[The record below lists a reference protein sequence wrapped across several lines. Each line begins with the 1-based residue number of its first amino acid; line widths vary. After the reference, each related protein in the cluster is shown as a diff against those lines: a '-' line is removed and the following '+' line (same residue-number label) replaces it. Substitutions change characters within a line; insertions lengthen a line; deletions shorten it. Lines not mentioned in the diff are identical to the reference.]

1 MYTMPKTQTDYS
13 ATIIYKLCCKD
24 PEIDDIYIGHT
35 TNFIQ
40 RKNRHKTASGNINYN
55 SYVYMF
61 IRDHGGWDNWSMI
74 QIEQHNC
81 NNKREAEAIE
91 HEWIEKLNPTLN
103 TNKPYAKCKE
113 EPQIYKQKWYENNKE
128 TILEKNKQ
136 NYEENKVTKLEYS
149 AKYAQEHKEKITN
162 YNKQYRELNKEKL
175 SEQKKIYR
183 ETNKEAIALSI
194 KKWTDANK
202 DKIKAHKSQI
212 IECECGHSYALGYK
226 QRHLK
231 SDKHLKPFEEKEKE
245 EISEEE
251 KQEKLIKAKE
261 QQQKYRQTHSEQI
274 SQAKKKHYELHKEQI
289 MEQNKAYR
297 ELHKEQIMEQQK
309 LYVEEN
315 QDKIKEKKNEWYQQN
330 KDKIKAKQ
338 SELMTCE
345 CGAEIRRAGKAEHCR
360 SKKHQDFMQT
370 NIHIS

>member
-1 MYTMPKTQTDYS
+1 MYTMPKTPTDYS
-13 ATIIYKLCCKD
+13 ATIIYKLCCKN
-24 PEIDDIYIGHT
+24 PEITNIYIGHT

-40 RKNRHKTASGNINYN
+40 RKHQHKICANNNECCI
-55 SYVYMF
+55 YVYEF

-74 QIEQHNC
+74 QIATFNC
-81 NNKREAEAIE
+81 NNKCEALMIE
-91 HEWIEKLNPTLN
+91 RFWVEHFAASLN
-103 TNKPYAKCKE
+103 TNMPYTSNEEKE
-113 EPQIYKQKWYENNKE
+113 LQKQIWYENNKE
-128 TILEKNKQ
+128 IILEKAKQ
-136 NYEENKVTKLEYS
+136 HYVLHKEEKIAYS
-149 AKYAQEHKEKITN
+149 TKYAQEHKEKITN
-162 YNKQYRELNKEKL
+162 YNKEYTKLNKEKL

-202 DKIKAHKSQI
+202 DKLKEKNSQI
-212 IECECGHSYALGYK
+212 IECECGHSYTFGNKL
-226 QRHLK
+226 RHLK
-231 SDKHLKPFEEKEKE
+231 SAKHLKPFEEKEKQ

-251 KQEKLIKAKE
+251 NQEKRIKAKE

-297 ELHKEQIMEQQK
+297 ELHKQEIMEKQK
-309 LYVEEN
+309 IYVEEN
-315 QDKIKEKKNEWYQQN
+315 QDKIKEKQNEWYQQN

-338 SELMTCE
+338 SELITCE

-360 SKKHQDFMQT
+360 SKKHQDFIQT
-370 NIHIS
+370 IIHIS

>member
-1 MYTMPKTQTDYS
+1 MPKTPTDYS

-24 PEIDDIYIGHT
+24 TEIDDIYIGHT

-40 RKNRHKTASGNINYN
+40 RKHQHKICANNNECCI
-55 SYVYMF
+55 YVYEF

-91 HEWIEKLNPTLN
+91 HEWIEKLSPTLN

-128 TILEKNKQ
+128 TILEKSKQ
-136 NYEENKVTKLEYS
+136 NYKENKVTK
-149 AKYAQEHKEKITN
+149 
-162 YNKQYRELNKEKL
+162 LNKEKL

-183 ETNKEAIALSI
+183 EANKEATKLTI
-194 KKWTDANK
+194 KNWATANK
-202 DKIKAHKSQI
+202 DKLKEKNSQI
-212 IECECGHSYALGYK
+212 IECECGHSYTFGNKL
-226 QRHLK
+226 RHLK

-245 EISEEE
+245 KEEISEEE
-251 KQEKLIKAKE
+251 KLIKAKEQLIKAKE

-274 SQAKKKHYELHKEQI
+274 SQTKKKHYELHKEQI

-338 SELMTCE
+338 SELITCE